1 MSKRLK
7 TRLSI
12 TNQTRTATTDV
23 SRVVLL
29 LVLTSRV
36 RQSGCPR
43 RAGTPGRTRPA
54 AHGHAGTFW
63 KLIFESPRGPG
74 AARATAG
81 TRCTAGPHP
90 RDETTP
96 TPQMSRPPRPAA
108 GRPRGREPRAQPA
121 PTVADPERKGRSH
134 AGAGHG
140 ARGAAS
146 HCHWPSHGAHAPV
159 DTHSVSLPQRG
170 VVYYF
175 ACL

>member
-90 RDETTP
+90 RDHPNAANVPPPAPGGRAPPGPGAARAARTDRCGPRTEG
-96 TPQMSRPPRPAA
+96 PQ
-108 GRPRGREPRAQPA
+108 PRGRRPR
-121 PTVADPERKGRSH
+121 R
-134 AGAGHG
+134 AG
-140 ARGAAS
+140 
-146 HCHWPSHGAHAPV
+146 
-159 DTHSVSLPQRG
+159 RG
-170 VVYYF
+170 VALPLAV
-175 ACL
+175 ARRTRAGRHPQC